1 MAAQWSINEQF
12 VTQVFALFP
21 AECLLLQLYIVVV
34 CCPSVLWLR
43 RAPTDNRQLTGWW
56 LRKATHGGVVMATEA
71 CQTDCVKIGQVW
83 THDQYPPHSTPIWHF
98 RHRIFAVKICS
109 CWMFVQQ
116 AQLNTLGF
124 LSALTRIYQ
133 SISGCPNNTEMI
145 ISSLLF
151 IPTASMSD
159 PLVIKLRIN
168 RSFF

>member
-1 MAAQWSINEQF
+1 MTKEGNPRRSRYGNRSLPNRLCKNWTSVNTRSI
-12 VTQVFALFP
+12 
-21 AECLLLQLYIVVV
+21 
-34 CCPSVLWLR
+34 
-43 RAPTDNRQLTGWW
+43 
-56 LRKATHGGVVMATEA
+56 
-71 CQTDCVKIGQVW
+71 
-83 THDQYPPHSTPIWHF
+83 PPHSTPIWHF

-133 SISGCPNNTEMI
+133 SISGCPNPTEMI

-168 RSFF
+168 RSFFNIDIYIYFLQVWKLSPRNTTTVIWILLHGS